1 LVGEDQLKRKV
12 NNMLEQNETNEINKL
27 HNMNIKAPHINET
40 IQHILED
47 YREELKHLTEEQRK
61 TFIKQCEEKILEQP
75 EKTNAH

>member
-1 LVGEDQLKRKV
+1 
-12 NNMLEQNETNEINKL
+12 
-27 HNMNIKAPHINET
+27 MNIKAPHINET